1 MFHCYIFKC
10 FLQGIIEH
18 VTGPNRAHR
27 QEEYDISI
35 KQVGN
40 PLNLSL
46 LRSLKELSE
55 TKSDDNIKFNDLQS
69 VKQMLSVVLHEHCSS
84 QADFIFNRSYFSQPA
99 VEDRFGNWDLGLG
112 KAIWRGFYSCLMFS
126 KGTHQL
132 LMNLDSKIQR
142 KELIGKYHLYFVR
155 LL

>member
-40 PLNLSL
+40 PLDLSL

-55 TKSDDNIKFNDLQS
+55 MKSDDNIKFNDLQS

-84 QADFIFNRSYFSQPA
+84 QADFIFNRSYFSQPV

-112 KAIWRGFYSCLMFS
+112 KAVWRGFYSCLMFS

-132 LMNLDSKIQR
+132 FMNLDSKIQR